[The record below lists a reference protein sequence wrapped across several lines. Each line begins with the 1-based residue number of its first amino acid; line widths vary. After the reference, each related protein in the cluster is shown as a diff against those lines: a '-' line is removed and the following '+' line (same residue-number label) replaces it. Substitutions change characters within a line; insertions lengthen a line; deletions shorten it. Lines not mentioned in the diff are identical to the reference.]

1 MSKPLLRVKN
11 IDDGACK
18 WALLL
23 VPGHIIE
30 CQRHVRIWSEIA
42 DTDRKLDELAEL
54 VRREH
59 AGCYSR
65 LVQLVVQVKLGDDH
79 DLEGNGTVS
88 DAMSFLH
95 FESLDL
101 FLTFLAVDIVELADL
116 VECVLLNTLVT
127 IRILLLADKPELIR

>member
-1 MSKPLLRVKN
+1 M
-11 IDDGACK
+11 
-18 WALLL
+18 
-23 VPGHIIE
+23 
-30 CQRHVRIWSEIA
+30 RIWSEIA

-65 LVQLVVQVKLGDDH
+65 LVKLVVQVKLGDDH

-88 DAMSFLH
+88 DAMSSLH

-127 IRILLLADKPELIR
+127 IRILLFADKPELIR